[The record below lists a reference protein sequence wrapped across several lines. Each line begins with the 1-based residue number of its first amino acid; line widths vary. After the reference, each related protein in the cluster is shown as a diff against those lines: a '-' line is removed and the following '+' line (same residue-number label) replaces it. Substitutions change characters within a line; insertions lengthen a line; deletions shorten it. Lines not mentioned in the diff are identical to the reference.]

1 LSRIVKNDR
10 IVIKGAKKILSNGTG
25 PNSIGEHVSALN
37 DDQGMKINYYE
48 IIEHAKEQA
57 NEIIEKA
64 REKANIIE
72 IDAQRAAVK
81 TMETAKEE
89 GRANGYS
96 EGYDN
101 GYAQGL
107 KEGNDLGRAQ
117 YEDAINEVQ
126 ELKKKYQEDY
136 DNLYKISERYMLE
149 LAIEIARKV
158 IGDALGSDDRVYTE
172 LAYKALKQVR
182 GQEKVAIRVSSHDY
196 PRALEN
202 KGALLSKLNE
212 IEDIEIIEDGYL
224 ENGSCVVDTGTG
236 TIDASV
242 NVQMEIIESSLL
254 KQEGKLI

>member
-1 LSRIVKNDR
+1 MSRIVKNDR
-10 IVIKGAKKILSNGTG
+10 IVINGAKNSIKCTG

-149 LAIEIARKV
+149 LAIELHEK
-158 IGDALGSDDRVYTE
+158 S
-172 LAYKALKQVR
+172 LAMPWVVMT
-182 GQEKVAIRVSSHDY
+182 GCI
-196 PRALEN
+196 
-202 KGALLSKLNE
+202 LS
-212 IEDIEIIEDGYL
+212 
-224 ENGSCVVDTGTG
+224 
-236 TIDASV
+236 
-242 NVQMEIIESSLL
+242 
-254 KQEGKLI
+254 